1 MSKGEYVYEEI
12 ESGGSR
18 HLLVAMTG
26 YIIKKHLKGRSAR
39 CSLLPLAGD
48 R

>member
-18 HLLVAMTG
+18 HLLVAMRG
-26 YIIKKHLKGRSAR
+26 ILHLKTFKGKIS
-39 CSLLPLAGD
+39 
-48 R
+48 